1 MKQKRKQVEAP
12 YRLWEHRKVTD
23 EEIAACEGDYIGCEI
38 CYWRKRCAMLLS
50 KKIEEVQNGEDKG

>member
-1 MKQKRKQVEAP
+1 MKTKKVEAP

-23 EEIAACEGDYIGCEI
+23 EEIAACEGDYYGCEI

-50 KKIEEVQNGEDKG
+50 KKIEEVQNEN

>member
-1 MKQKRKQVEAP
+1 MSNKQVEAP

-23 EEIAACEGDYIGCEI
+23 EEIAACEGDYHGCEI

-50 KKIEEVQNGEDKG
+50 KKIEEVQNVEDKG

>member
-1 MKQKRKQVEAP
+1 MKTKKVEAP

-23 EEIAACEGDYIGCEI
+23 EEIAACEGDYHGCEI

-50 KKIEEVQNGEDKG
+50 KKIEEVQNENLTRTN

>member
-12 YRLWEHRKVTD
+12 YKLWEHRSATD

-38 CYWRKRCAMLLS
+38 
-50 KKIEEVQNGEDKG
+50 